1 MAPSSSGLPADFP
14 QVASAVLTDPDVTAA
29 YATDHCSPVTGATPL
44 AVVLAETTE
53 DVAAVAAWC
62 YANDVVMVPRG
73 GGSGL
78 AGGASALPGSVVIS
92 LARMTAIR
100 EISTADQYAVA
111 EAGVI
116 NADLDAAARE
126 VGLMYPPDPSSW
138 QICTIGGNVATNAGG
153 LRCVMHGVTREYIL
167 GLTVVL
173 PDGRIITTGR
183 KTVKGVTGYDLTQLL
198 CGSEG
203 TLGIVT
209 TVTVKLKP
217 APAVRAT
224 TVAASFPDVVSA
236 AAAVAA
242 VVRSGVTPAL
252 MELMDRRTLE
262 CVQDLR
268 PFGLEPQTRAMLI
281 GQGANAAD
289 AEVLAREFDAAG
301 AHYVVVSDDPAETD
315 ELLAVRR
322 AAFHAYEHAGN
333 IFSEDVGVPRSK
345 LPEMFA
351 RIEEIAA
358 EYGVDIPTCAHA
370 GDGNL
375 HPTLIYP
382 KGEPGVVPQ
391 AIWDAADEVF
401 RAALSLG
408 GTLTGEHGVGVLK
421 ARWIGAELSDDV
433 LGLHRGIKAVWDP
446 KNLLNPGRGF

>member
-1 MAPSSSGLPADFP
+1 MALPEGFP
-14 QVASAVLTDPDVTAA
+14 QITGAVLTDPDVTAA
-29 YATDHCSPVTGATPL
+29 YATDRCSPVYGGVPL

-53 DVAAVAAWC
+53 DVAAVATWC
-62 YANDVVMVPRG
+62 YVNDVVMVPRG
-73 GGSGL
+73 AGTGL
-78 AGGASALPGSVVIS
+78 AGGAAAIDGCVVIS
-92 LARMTAIR
+92 LGRMTAIK
-100 EISTADQYAVA
+100 EISVADQYAIA

-126 VGLMYPPDPSSW
+126 HGLMYPPDPSSFE
-138 QICTIGGNVATNAGG
+138 ICSIGGNVATNAGG
-153 LRCVMHGVTREYIL
+153 LRCVMHGVTREYVL

-183 KTVKGVTGYDLTQLL
+183 RTVKGVTGYDLTQLL

-209 TVTVKLKP
+209 EVTVKLKP
-217 APAVRAT
+217 APPIPPT
-224 TVAASFPDVVSA
+224 TVAAAYPDVVSA
-236 AAAVAA
+236 ASAVAA
-242 VVRSGVTPAL
+242 VVRTGVVPAL
-252 MELMDRRTLE
+252 MELMDRGTLE
-262 CVQDLR
+262 CVEDLR
-268 PFGLEPQTRAMLI
+268 PFGLEEETRAMLI
-281 GQGANAAD
+281 GQGTTPEDAA
-289 AEVLAREFDAAG
+289 VLAREFDAAG
-301 AHYVVVSDDPAETD
+301 AHYVVVSDDPAEAA

-333 IFSEDVGVPRSK
+333 MFSEDVGVPRSK

-358 EYGVDIPTCAHA
+358 KHDVRIPTCAHA

-382 KGEPGVVPQ
+382 RELTEVPQ
-391 AIWDAADEVF
+391 AVWDAADEVF
-401 RAALSLG
+401 QAALDLG

-421 ARWIGAELSDDV
+421 ARWVGDELSEDV
-433 LGLHRGIKAVWDP
+433 LDLHRGIKAVWDP

>member
-1 MAPSSSGLPADFP
+1 MAVLEGFP
-14 QVASAVLTDPDVTAA
+14 QIQGSVLTDPDVTAA
-29 YATDHCSPVTGATPL
+29 YAVDHCSPVHGAVPL

-53 DVAAVAAWC
+53 DVAAAAGWC
-62 YANDVVMVPRG
+62 YANDVVIVPRG
-73 GGSGL
+73 AGSGL
-78 AGGASALPGSVVIS
+78 AGGASAIEGCVIISVAKMNAVK
-92 LARMTAIR
+92 
-100 EISTADQYAVA
+100 EINAADQYAIA

-116 NADLDAAARE
+116 NADLDRAVRE
-126 VGLMYPPDPSSW
+126 HGLMYPPDPSSYE
-138 QICTIGGNVATNAGG
+138 ICSIGGNVATNAGG
-153 LRCVMHGVTREYIL
+153 LRCVMHGVTREYVL

-173 PDGRIITTGR
+173 PDGRIIKTGR
-183 KTVKGVTGYDLTQLL
+183 RTVKGVTGYDLTQLL

-209 TVTVKLKP
+209 EVTVKLKP
-217 APAVRAT
+217 APVIPPT

-242 VVRSGVTPAL
+242 VVGTGVVPAL

-262 CVQDLR
+262 CVEALR
-268 PFGLEPQTRAMLI
+268 PFGLEDETRAMLI
-281 GQGANAAD
+281 GQGATPAD
-289 AEVLAREFDAAG
+289 ADVLAREFEAAG
-301 AHYVVVSDDPAETD
+301 AHFVVVSDDPAEAA

-322 AAFHAYEHAGN
+322 AAFHAYENAGN
-333 IFSEDVGVPRSK
+333 IFSEDVGVPRSQ

-351 RIEEIAA
+351 RIEEISAK
-358 EYGVDIPTCAHA
+358 YGVDIPTCAHA

-382 KGEPGVVPQ
+382 KDEREVPQ

-401 RAALSLG
+401 QAALALG

-421 ARWIGAELSDDV
+421 ARWVGEELSEDV
-433 LGLHRGIKAVWDP
+433 LELHRGIKAVWDP

>member
-1 MAPSSSGLPADFP
+1 MASLEGFP
-14 QVASAVLTDPDVTAA
+14 EITGSVLTDPDVTAA
-29 YATDHCSPVTGATPL
+29 YAVDHCSPVHGAVPL

-53 DVAAVAAWC
+53 DVAAAAAWC
-62 YANDVVMVPRG
+62 YANDVVIVPRG
-73 GGSGL
+73 AGSGL
-78 AGGASALPGSVVIS
+78 AGGASAIEGCVIIS
-92 LARMTAIR
+92 LAKMNAML
-100 EISTADQYAVA
+100 EINVADQYARA
-111 EAGVI
+111 EAGVL
-116 NADLDAAARE
+116 NADLDRAVRE
-126 VGLMYPPDPSSW
+126 HGLMYPPDPSSFE
-138 QICTIGGNVATNAGG
+138 ICSIGGNVATNAGG
-153 LRCVMHGVTREYIL
+153 LRCVMYGVTREYVL

-183 KTVKGVTGYDLTQLL
+183 RTVKGVTGYDLTQLL
-198 CGSEG
+198 VGSEG

-209 TVTVKLKP
+209 EVTVKLRP
-217 APAVRAT
+217 APVIPPT

-242 VVRSGVTPAL
+242 VVGTGVVPAL

-262 CVQDLR
+262 CVEALR
-268 PFGLEPQTRAMLI
+268 PFGLEDETRAMLI
-281 GQGANAAD
+281 GQGSTPAD
-289 AEVLAREFDAAG
+289 AAVLAREFEAAG
-301 AHYVVVSDDPAETD
+301 AHYTVVSDDPVEAA

-333 IFSEDVGVPRSK
+333 IFSEDVSVPRSQ

-351 RIEEIAA
+351 RIEAISSK
-358 EYGVDIPTCAHA
+358 YDVDIPTCAHA

-382 KGEPGVVPQ
+382 KDQREVPQ

-401 RAALSLG
+401 QAALALG

-421 ARWIGAELSDDV
+421 ARWVGEELSEDV
-433 LGLHRGIKAVWDP
+433 LELHRGIKAVWDP

>member
-1 MAPSSSGLPADFP
+1 MASMDTFP
-14 QVASAVLTDPDVTAA
+14 QITGAVLTDPDVTAA
-29 YATDHCSPVTGATPL
+29 YAGDRCSPVRGARPL
-44 AVVLAETTE
+44 AVVLAATTE
-53 DVAAVAAWC
+53 DVSAVAGWC

-73 GGSGL
+73 AGTGL
-78 AGGASALPGSVVIS
+78 AGGASALADCVVIS
-92 LARMTAIR
+92 LAKMDAVL
-100 EISTADQYAVA
+100 EINEADQYARA
-111 EAGVI
+111 EAGVL

-126 VGLMYPPDPSSW
+126 HGLMYPPDPSSYE
-138 QICTIGGNVATNAGG
+138 ICTIGGNVATNAGG
-153 LRCVMHGVTREYIL
+153 LRCVKYGVTREYLL

-173 PDGRIITTGR
+173 PDGRIIKTGR
-183 KTVKGVTGYDLTQLL
+183 RTVKGVTGYDLTQLL

-209 TVTVKLKP
+209 EVTVKLRP
-217 APAVRAT
+217 VPAVAPT

-236 AAAVAA
+236 ATAVAA
-242 VVRSGVTPAL
+242 VVRTGVVPAL
-252 MELMDRRTLE
+252 MELMDRGTLE
-262 CVQDLR
+262 CVEALR
-268 PFGLEPQTRAMLI
+268 SFGLEDETRAMLI
-281 GQGANAAD
+281 GQGSTPEDAA
-289 AEVLAREFDAAG
+289 VLEREFDAAG
-301 AHYVVVSDDPAETD
+301 AHYVVVSDDPKEAA

-333 IFSEDVGVPRSK
+333 MFSEDVGVPRSK

-351 RIEEIAA
+351 RIEAIAA
-358 EYGVDIPTCAHA
+358 KYDVAIPTCAHA

-382 KGEPGVVPQ
+382 REQREVPQ

-401 RAALSLG
+401 QAALELG

-421 ARWIGAELSDDV
+421 ARWVGDELSDDV
-433 LGLHRGIKAVWDP
+433 LELHRGIKSVWDP

>member
-1 MAPSSSGLPADFP
+1 MTALPGDFP
-14 QVASAVLTDPDVTAA
+14 TLRGSVLTDPDVTAA
-29 YATDHCSPVTGATPL
+29 YSNDHCSPVRGGVPL
-44 AVVLAETTE
+44 AVVVAECTD
-53 DVAAVAAWC
+53 DVSRTARWC
-62 YANDVVMVPRG
+62 YANDVVMIPRG

-78 AGGASALPGSVVIS
+78 AGGASALDGCVIIS
-92 LARMTAIR
+92 LAKMNAIR
-100 EISTADQYAVA
+100 EISAPDQYAVA

-126 VGLMYPPDPSSW
+126 HGLMYPPDPSSLMM
-138 QICTIGGNVATNAGG
+138 CTIGGNVATNAGG
-153 LRCVMHGVTREYIL
+153 LRCVKYGVTREYVL
-167 GLTVVL
+167 GLEVVL
-173 PDGRIITTGR
+173 PDGRVLETGR
-183 KTVKGVTGYDLTQLL
+183 RTVKGVTGYDITQLL

-217 APAVRAT
+217 APAHRPT
-224 TVAASFPDVVSA
+224 TIAASFPDVVCA
-236 AAAVAA
+236 ASAVAA
-242 VVRSGVTPAL
+242 VVASGVTPAL

-262 CVQDLR
+262 VVQDLR
-268 PFGLEPQTRAMLI
+268 PFGLEDSTIAMLI
-281 GQGANAAD
+281 GQASTPEDAA
-289 AEVLAREFDAAG
+289 VLERKFEAAG
-301 AHYVVVSDDPAETD
+301 AHYVVVSDDQAETD

-322 AAFHAYEHAGN
+322 AAFHAYENAGN

-351 RIEEIAA
+351 RIEAIAA
-358 EYGVDIPTCAHA
+358 KYGVDIPTCAHA

-382 KGEPGVVPQ
+382 HDVAEVPQ

-401 RAALSLG
+401 TAALELG

-421 ARWIGAELSDDV
+421 ARWTGQELGEDV
-433 LGLHRGIKAVWDP
+433 LGLHRGIKAVFDP
-446 KNLLNPGRGF
+446 KNLLNPGRAF